1 MAYELARAYV
11 QIIPSM
17 RGAGAKIQAEL
28 NGTDISSRV
37 ASSGVKMGGRLASAM
52 KKTMKTTLVAGASAT
67 GGLMATAL
75 TKGFGRLRAFEQAQ
89 KSMEGM
95 GLSAQQISVV
105 MGNANAAV
113 EGTAFGL
120 DAAATAAK
128 SLVTAGVE
136 PGEKLQRVLSL
147 IGDTAAQAGTD
158 FNTMGLIWGKVFAK
172 GKLQGDEAMQLMEAG
187 IPVYQLVAKQLGI
200 TADEAMALGQ
210 KGQISA
216 EMFADAM
223 ESQFKGS
230 ALSMGDTVSGSFQNV
245 LAALGRL
252 GQGVLAGPFGDLPAL
267 FTTVR
272 DKINAIT
279 PAVTAMSTE
288 VYTRVRSIAVALS
301 GGGVR
306 PIEEAFGLDR
316 ASANRVATTLARLQ
330 AQSTLTG
337 AAFRKA
343 GADIATSFNWV
354 KQGASLEGLMGVFD
368 RLAAL
373 GGLVARGF
381 AQIAAAA
388 APMVSYAAQ
397 AATILGGGLLSAA
410 ESLVPAGIN
419 LAEAI
424 AKTGVSFSS
433 ILVPGAQIAASV
445 MVPLAN
451 AIAAVADVAATLPT
465 PLLAVGVAFASTKLH
480 LGPLSTVM
488 GGLQK
493 TIDKFDTTRVVSG
506 FESLY
511 LRALYV
517 KDGVMAMGSGVNSA
531 QGVLKS
537 LGTAASGAVP
547 KLKAFGTA
555 MKGVLAANLPL
566 LALSTLVSILT
577 SLSAASQRNK
587 QEIRDLADSFD
598 ELGNATDDTRAK
610 IVEMMRADENWAG
623 LGKNLEDRL
632 NDVGISTKKA
642 VDAIIDGGPKLEA
655 LQKQLNDMADQQKNM
670 RGEPTRRAGELRDL
684 ADAVGKV
691 AGEYSGASDAAK
703 KAALASRDAAAAS
716 RDEADSIKKVIEAS
730 SKRQDQ
736 LLGVANKALA
746 AREAQ
751 RGLNSAVEEAAK
763 VIEAE
768 GSSLDQKNA
777 ALDRVAQAT
786 QRAVVTARDNK
797 ASQEELNRIV
807 ENGRQAFFDL
817 ATQAGMSEGAIEE
830 LWAQIGLAPDVVE
843 TEVKIDTRMAWTELG
858 DLKVGIDSTT
868 GLVTIDGNPVPVN
881 TKLAEVKGAIDN
893 GDGTVTING
902 NSYPADMSL
911 ETYLATVANSYEYVT
926 VDGDKVKAETALTQ
940 VLTAIRNGKESV
952 NIGGKDYAARD
963 VLGALMVAV
972 KSSQASVSI
981 GASIAPSFYATLSSA
996 LSQISQKQ
1004 ANVRIGATPAAASF
1018 SLNADGGIRFFADGA
1033 ERHVAQIARP
1043 GEWRVWAEPE
1053 TGGEAYIPLAVS
1065 KRKRSLEIL
1074 AEVARRFGYG
1084 LTQYSKGGLA
1094 TAPVMSSGFGGA
1106 RLVLEVDGR
1115 EFPAYLRQVADA
1127 RVAAHPGVRA
1137 AGDLVTNGARY
1148 RAQMGV

>member
-17 RGAGAKIQAEL
+17 RGAGARIQAEL
-28 NGTDISSRV
+28 NGADVSSRV
-37 ASSGVKMGGRLASAM
+37 ASSGVKMGDRLASAM
-52 KKTMKTTLVAGASAT
+52 KKTMKTALVSGAAAT

-230 ALSMGDTVSGSFQNV
+230 ALSMGDTVTGSFQNV

-252 GQGVLAGPFGDLPAL
+252 GQGVLAGPFADLPGL

-272 DKINAIT
+272 DRINAIT
-279 PAVTAMSTE
+279 PAVTSMSNE
-288 VYTRVRSIAVALS
+288 VYTRLRSIGAALS

-330 AQSTLTG
+330 AQMTLTG
-337 AAFRKA
+337 VAFRKA
-343 GADIATSFNWV
+343 GANIAASFSWV
-354 KQGASLEGLMGVFD
+354 TQGSSLGGLLGVLD
-368 RLAAL
+368 RVAAL
-373 GGLVARGF
+373 GGMVARGF
-381 AQIAAAA
+381 AQITAAT

-397 AATILGGGLLSAA
+397 AATILGGGLLGAA
-410 ESLVPAGIN
+410 ERLVPAGIN

-424 AKTGVSFSS
+424 AKTGVSMSTL
-433 ILVPGAQIAASV
+433 LVPVAQLATALL
-445 MVPLAN
+445 VPLSDVVASLAN
-451 AIAAVADVAATLPT
+451 VFASLPT
-465 PLLAVGVAFASTKLH
+465 PVLAVGTAFMMLRPHVMDGKKAVELFQRQLDTLQLRRH
-480 LGPLSTVM
+480 LAHMEGLS
-488 GGLQK
+488 GK
-493 TIDKFDTTRVVSG
+493 TILVQG
-506 FESLY
+506 
-511 LRALYV
+511 
-517 KDGVMAMGSGVNSA
+517 AMRNA
-531 QGVLKS
+531 
-537 LGTAASGAVP
+537 TGAVRGLGAA
-547 KLKAFGTA
+547 LKGLL
-555 MKGVLAANLPL
+555 VANAPL
-566 LALSTLVSILT
+566 LALSGVVAVLGKISE
-577 SLSAASQRNK
+577 ASQRNR
-587 QEIRDLADSFD
+587 QEIKDLADSFD

-642 VDAIIDGGPKLEA
+642 VDAIIEGGPKLEA
-655 LQKQLNDMADQQKNM
+655 LQKQLNDLADQQKNM
-670 RGEPTRRAGELRDL
+670 RGEPTRRAGEIRDL

-716 RDEADSIKKVIEAS
+716 REEADSIKKVIEAS

-797 ASQEELNRIV
+797 ASQEQLNKIV

-817 ATQAGMSEGAIEE
+817 ATQAGMSAGEVEE
-830 LWAQIGLAPDVVE
+830 LWAEIGLAPDVVE
-843 TEVKIDTRMAWTELG
+843 TEVKIDALQAWAELG

-902 NSYPADMSL
+902 NTYPADMSL

-926 VDGDKVKAETALTQ
+926 VDGDKLKAETALTQ

-952 NIGGKDYAARD
+952 SIGGKDYAARD
-963 VLGALMVAV
+963 VLGSLMLAV
-972 KSSQASVSI
+972 KSSQASVNI
-981 GASIAPSFYATLSSA
+981 GASIAPSFYATLQSA

-1106 RLVLEVDGR
+1106 RLVLEVEGR